1 MTDARG
7 PVAGCVF
14 LVGSALLLTALA
26 VTQPL
31 ALASLAVV
39 VLGPLHVV
47 LATRY
52 ILGRSL
58 PALGGSTGGTL
69 ALLVAAMVLVRIGA
83 ALVPTPGRYVE
94 LIGGCGVVGWAL
106 WRGLD
111 ARRRVLGLAAVVALA
126 AVSLLELPWYW
137 LFLTHG
143 HNVVPLIFLWDWAR
157 RLHPGARLAF
167 VGANLVWASA
177 IPAAVLSGWLDPLI
191 DVGLTGAPDLLEAGN
206 FILTPHVAWSSREAM
221 QTLADQLIDNI
232 EAFARG
238 EPVNRVA

>member
-69 ALLVAAMVLVRIGA
+69 ALLVAGWCW
-83 ALVPTPGRYVE
+83 
-94 LIGGCGVVGWAL
+94 CGSSPPSH
-106 WRGLD
+106 R
-111 ARRRVLGLAAVVALA
+111 
-126 AVSLLELPWYW
+126 P
-137 LFLTHG
+137 
-143 HNVVPLIFLWDWAR
+143 
-157 RLHPGARLAF
+157 
-167 VGANLVWASA
+167 
-177 IPAAVLSGWLDPLI
+177 PAA
-191 DVGLTGAPDLLEAGN
+191 T
-206 FILTPHVAWSSREAM
+206 WS
-221 QTLADQLIDNI
+221 
-232 EAFARG
+232 
-238 EPVNRVA
+238 